1 MESSGVKW
9 VRLGDYIEQCD
20 ERNTAG
26 SNYPV
31 IGINRDK
38 TFMPTVANLDGVD
51 IAKYKI
57 VSKGM
62 FVFSG
67 MQTGRDICIRI
78 GLYDKD
84 QPALISPAYTTFFI
98 NKENDVLPEYFF
110 MYFNRDESD
119 RYGWFISDSSVRANL
134 DWPRF
139 LDIEIPLPSVAEQQ
153 KVVNAWRAFR
163 EIKVQ
168 NEAKAA
174 PLMQLCQSYI
184 QELKHKYPM
193 QEIGPYIQECDERN
207 TDLNIKLSQGIANT
221 KVFQSPKQVALNSK
235 SDKIVRTGQF
245 GYNRATTRN
254 GEKISIAYRLG
265 ADCTVSSAYCV
276 FKITHEEILDPYFL
290 WMWVARPEFDRYA
303 RYMSKGSAHEFFEFD
318 EMCRV
323 KIPLPPIEVQQAIVN
338 IYKCAN
344 EAKRI
349 AEEAD
354 RLSRE
359 VCPLYILK
367 SQRLWQAKGN
377 IMKASLRKRPSN
389 SSASRIGNIRLAMT
403 FTGNIPTRLLKK
415 TCGHFLPLSTKIKN

>member
-1 MESSGVKW
+1 MKNSSVKW
-9 VRLGDYIEQCD
+9 VRLGDYIEWCD

-26 SNYPV
+26 RNYPV

-51 IAKYKI
+51 ITKYKI

-78 GLYDKD
+78 GLYDKA

-110 MYFNRDESD
+110 MYFNRKESD

-163 EIKVQ
+163 EIKEQ

-193 QEIGPYIQECDERN
+193 HEIGPYIQECDERN

-344 EAKRI
+344 EAKQI

-354 RLSRE
+354 RLSHE
-359 VCPLYILK
+359 VCP
-367 SQRLWQAKGN
+367 A
-377 IMKASLRKRPSN
+377 
-389 SSASRIGNIRLAMT
+389 
-403 FTGNIPTRLLKK
+403 LLQ
-415 TCGHFLPLSTKIKN
+415 HVIHS

>member
-193 QEIGPYIQECDERN
+193 QEIGPYIHRIDERN
-207 TDLNIKLSQGIANT
+207 TDNKIKEVRSVSVTKNFNVTNAKVDKNNLSNY
-221 KVFQSPKQVALNSK
+221 
-235 SDKIVRTGQF
+235 KIVRENQISFVQTTG
-245 GYNRATTRN
+245 N
-254 GEKISIAYRLG
+254 EKCLCAAINHLG
-265 ADCTVSSAYCV
+265 FPIVVTSVNEVFETDEKYLLADYLHLIFRRTE
-276 FKITHEEILDPYFL
+276 T
-290 WMWVARPEFDRYA
+290 DRYA
-303 RYMSKGSAHEFFEFD
+303 RFNSWGSARETFTWEDMTRFA
-318 EMCRV
+318 
-323 KIPLPPIEVQQAIVN
+323 IPLPSIEVQQAIVN

-359 VCPLYILK
+359 VCP
-367 SQRLWQAKGN
+367 A
-377 IMKASLRKRPSN
+377 
-389 SSASRIGNIRLAMT
+389 
-403 FTGNIPTRLLKK
+403 LLQ
-415 TCGHFLPLSTKIKN
+415 HVIHS

>member
-1 MESSGVKW
+1 MESNCVKW

-20 ERNTAG
+20 ERNTVG

-31 IGINRDK
+31 VGINRDK

-344 EAKRI
+344 EAKLI

-359 VCPLYILK
+359 VCP
-367 SQRLWQAKGN
+367 A
-377 IMKASLRKRPSN
+377 
-389 SSASRIGNIRLAMT
+389 
-403 FTGNIPTRLLKK
+403 LLQ
-415 TCGHFLPLSTKIKN
+415 HVIHS

>member
-1 MESSGVKW
+1 MGASNVKW

-20 ERNTAG
+20 ERNSA
-26 SNYPV
+26 SVNYPV

-57 VSKGM
+57 VTKGM

-78 GLYDKD
+78 GLYDNE
-84 QPALISPAYTTFFI
+84 QPALVSPAYTTFVI
-98 NKENDVLPEYFF
+98 NDDKKVLPEYFF
-110 MYFNRDESD
+110 MYFNRAESD

-139 LDIEIPLPSVAEQQ
+139 LDIKIPLPSPDEQQ
-153 KVVNAWRAFR
+153 KVVNAWRTFR
-163 EIKVQ
+163 EIKEQ

-174 PLMQLCQSYI
+174 PLMQVCQSYI
-184 QELKHKYPM
+184 QELKHRYPL

-303 RYMSKGSAHEFFEFD
+303 RYMSKGSAHEFFEF
-318 EMCRV
+318 
-323 KIPLPPIEVQQAIVN
+323 N
-338 IYKCAN
+338 YY
-344 EAKRI
+344 
-349 AEEAD
+349 
-354 RLSRE
+354 
-359 VCPLYILK
+359 CPLKLFD
-367 SQRLWQAKGN
+367 R
-377 IMKASLRKRPSN
+377 
-389 SSASRIGNIRLAMT
+389 
-403 FTGNIPTRLLKK
+403 
-415 TCGHFLPLSTKIKN
+415 TKN

>member
-1 MESSGVKW
+1 MQGNGVKW

-153 KVVNAWRAFR
+153 KVVNVWRAFR

-193 QEIGPYIQECDERN
+193 QEIGPYIHRIDERN
-207 TDLNIKLSQGIANT
+207 TDNKIKEVRSVSVSKNFNATNAKVDKNNLSNY
-221 KVFQSPKQVALNSK
+221 
-235 SDKIVRTGQF
+235 KIVRENQISFVQTTG
-245 GYNRATTRN
+245 N
-254 GEKISIAYRLG
+254 EKCLCAAINHLG
-265 ADCTVSSAYCV
+265 FPIVVTSVNEVFETDEKYLLADYLHLIFRRTE
-276 FKITHEEILDPYFL
+276 T
-290 WMWVARPEFDRYA
+290 DRYA
-303 RYMSKGSAHEFFEFD
+303 RFNSWGSARETFTWGDMTRFA
-318 EMCRV
+318 
-323 KIPLPPIEVQQAIVN
+323 IPLPSIEVQQAIVN

-344 EAKRI
+344 EAKQI

-359 VCPLYILK
+359 VCP
-367 SQRLWQAKGN
+367 A
-377 IMKASLRKRPSN
+377 
-389 SSASRIGNIRLAMT
+389 
-403 FTGNIPTRLLKK
+403 LLQ
-415 TCGHFLPLSTKIKN
+415 HVINF

>member
-9 VRLGDYIEQCD
+9 VRLGDYIEQYD
-20 ERNTAG
+20 ERNTVG
-26 SNYPV
+26 NNYPV

-38 TFMPTVANLDGVD
+38 VFMPTVANLDGVD

-78 GLYDKD
+78 GLYDKN

-98 NKENDVLPEYFF
+98 NKEKDVLPEYFF

-139 LDIEIPLPSVAEQQ
+139 LDIEIPLPSIAEQQ
-153 KVVNAWRAFR
+153 KAVNAWKAFR
-163 EIKVQ
+163 EIKEQ
-168 NEAKAA
+168 NEAKAL
-174 PLMQLCQSYI
+174 PLMQVCQSYI

-193 QEIGPYIQECDERN
+193 QEIGQYILECNDRN
-207 TDLNIKLSQGIANT
+207 LDGRFTEEKVRGIATSKGLIET
-221 KVFQSPKQVALNSK
+221 KANLEGVSLNSYK
-235 SDKIVRTGQF
+235 LVKPREIAFVPDTSRRGDKMSLGLNDSDKTYI
-245 GYNRATTRN
+245 
-254 GEKISIAYRLG
+254 
-265 ADCTVSSAYCV
+265 VSSISCV
-276 FKITHEEILDPYFL
+276 FKVNENFILPNFL
-290 WMWVARPEFDRYA
+290 YLWFCRSEFDRYA
-303 RYMSKGSAHEFFEFD
+303 RFNSWGSAREAFSFED
-318 EMCRV
+318 MKRC
-323 KIPLPPIEVQQAIVN
+323 KIPLPPIDIQWAIVN

-344 EAKRI
+344 EAKQI

-359 VCPLYILK
+359 VCP
-367 SQRLWQAKGN
+367 A
-377 IMKASLRKRPSN
+377 
-389 SSASRIGNIRLAMT
+389 
-403 FTGNIPTRLLKK
+403 LLQ
-415 TCGHFLPLSTKIKN
+415 HVIHS

>member
-98 NKENDVLPEYFF
+98 DKENDVLPEYFF

-184 QELKHKYPM
+184 QEIKKKNVRKYRVGNAIEVIDEPNKDGSPYEVLGLNNNKMFMPTVASMDTINTSKYKIIRKGEFAFSGM
-193 QEIGPYIQECDERN
+193 QTGRDKCIRIALYDKDILALISPAYI
-207 TDLNIKLSQGIANT
+207 TFIL
-221 KVFQSPKQVALNSK
+221 
-235 SDKIVRTGQF
+235 DKEEPILPEYF
-245 GYNRATTRN
+245 MMIFKNP
-254 GEKISIAYRLG
+254 EMDRLG
-265 ADCTVSSAYCV
+265 WFYSDSSVRAN
-276 FKITHEEILDPYFL
+276 LDWNRFIDI
-290 WMWVARPEFDRYA
+290 E
-303 RYMSKGSAHEFFEFD
+303 
-318 EMCRV
+318 
-323 KIPLPPIEVQQAIVN
+323 IPLPPIDVQRAIVN

-344 EAKRI
+344 EAKLI

-359 VCPLYILK
+359 VCP
-367 SQRLWQAKGN
+367 A
-377 IMKASLRKRPSN
+377 
-389 SSASRIGNIRLAMT
+389 
-403 FTGNIPTRLLKK
+403 LLQ
-415 TCGHFLPLSTKIKN
+415 HVIHS